1 MRKRLG
7 NFRKLIKESEHL
19 ANMLA
24 RPAESK
30 EYLTD
35 TVKDY
40 RSGYPHNILISGIG
54 DDKYP
59 RIQQEYY
66 EKLRRIQSEIAAI
79 EKWLDSVPDPEV
91 RDILRLQY
99 VNGLTQE
106 QIADELGYSRSAIA
120 MKIQRFWE
128 NYGNEQK
135 NA

>member
-1 MRKRLG
+1 MRKRLR

-24 RPAESK
+24 RSAEGK
-30 EYLTD
+30 EYLAD

-66 EKLRRIQSEIAAI
+66 EKLRKIQSEIAAI
-79 EKWLDSVPDPEV
+79 EKWLDGVPDSEV

-106 QIADELGYSRSAIA
+106 QIADELGYARETVSR
-120 MKIQRFWE
+120 KLKKFWE
-128 NYGNEQK
+128 T
-135 NA
+135 A

>member
-1 MRKRLG
+1 MRKRLK
-7 NFRKLIKESEHL
+7 NFRKLMKESEHL

-24 RPAESK
+24 RSAEGK
-30 EYLTD
+30 EYLAD

-79 EKWLDSVPDPEV
+79 EKWLDGVPDPEV

-106 QIADELGYSRSAIA
+106 QIADELGYARETVSR
-120 MKIQRFWE
+120 KLKKFWE
-128 NYGNEQK
+128 T
-135 NA
+135 A

>member
-1 MRKRLG
+1 MRKRLR

-24 RPAESK
+24 RSAEGK
-30 EYLTD
+30 EYLAD

-59 RIQQEYY
+59 KIQQEYY
-66 EKLRRIQSEIAAI
+66 EKLRKIQSEIAAI
-79 EKWLDSVPDPEV
+79 EKWLDGVPDPEV

-106 QIADELGYSRSAIA
+106 QIADELGYARETVSR
-120 MKIQRFWE
+120 KLKKFWE
-128 NYGNEQK
+128 T
-135 NA
+135 A